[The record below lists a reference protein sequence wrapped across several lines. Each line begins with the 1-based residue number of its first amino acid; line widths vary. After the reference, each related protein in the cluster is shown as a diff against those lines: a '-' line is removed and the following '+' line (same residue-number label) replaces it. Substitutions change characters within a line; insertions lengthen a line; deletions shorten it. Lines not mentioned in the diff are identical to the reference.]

1 MIEKLEYL
9 RKQYTKYKAHL
20 NSRILRFTHENTSN
34 YTKRTEYNAY
44 LAKFYRQAY
53 GKPILRVKETRNPY
67 ARYTA
72 NNNNNS

>member
-20 NSRILRFTHENTSN
+20 NSSIARYAHENTSH

-44 LAKFYRQAY
+44 MAKFYRQAY
-53 GKPILRVKETRNPY
+53 GKPLLRVKRTRNPY
-67 ARYTA
+67 TGYANT
-72 NNNNNS
+72 NNNN